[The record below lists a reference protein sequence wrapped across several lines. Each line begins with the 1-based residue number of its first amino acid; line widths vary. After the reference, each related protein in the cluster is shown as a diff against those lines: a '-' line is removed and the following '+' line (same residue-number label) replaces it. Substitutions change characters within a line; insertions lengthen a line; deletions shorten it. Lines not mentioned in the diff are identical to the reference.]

1 MGRYRGSITKLSR
14 REGINLA
21 ETEKV
26 QKYLDKR
33 PYPPGQHGQRRGR
46 GRPSDYSVRL
56 REKQKLS
63 RLYGMG
69 EKQFRNLFTEASEV
83 PGVTGTVFLQLL
95 ERRLDNV
102 VFRMGFASTRR
113 QARQF
118 VGHGH
123 ILVNGQKVDVPSYRV
138 KIGDEI
144 VVAEGSRS
152 MGFIQENME
161 AQKRRRVSPWVEM
174 EHDNFKGTF
183 ARLPARE
190 DLALPINENFIIE
203 YYSR

>member
-1 MGRYRGSITKLSR
+1 MGHFHTPIVKLSR

-33 PYPPGQHGQRRGR
+33 PYGPGQHGQRRTQ
-46 GRPSDYSVRL
+46 RPSDYKVRL

-63 RLYGMG
+63 RLYGVS
-69 EKQFRNLFTEASEV
+69 EKQFRNLFEEASRV

-123 ILVNGQKVDVPSYRV
+123 ILVNGKRVDVSSYRV

-144 VVAEGSRS
+144 SVAERSRQN
-152 MGFIQENME
+152 GFVLENME
-161 AQKRRRVSPWVEM
+161 SQKRRRGYPWLTLNP
-174 EHDNFKGTF
+174 DALSGIFT
-183 ARLPARE
+183 RLPARE

>member
-1 MGRYRGSITKLSR
+1 MGRFRGSITKQSR

-33 PYPPGQHGQRRGR
+33 PYAPGQHGQRRAR

-63 RLYGMG
+63 RLYGMN
-69 EKQFRNLFTEASEV
+69 EKQFRNLFEEASSV
-83 PGVTGTVFLQLL
+83 PGVTGTVFLQML

-123 ILVNGQKVDVPSYRV
+123 ILVNGKRVDIPSYRV

-144 VVAEGSRS
+144 SVAERSRQN
-152 MGFIQENME
+152 GFILENAE
-161 AQKRRRVSPWVEM
+161 ANKRRRVSPWLEM
-174 EHDNFKGTF
+174 NPETF
-183 ARLPARE
+183 SGQFMRLPARE

>member
-1 MGRYRGSITKLSR
+1 MGRFRGSITKQSR

-33 PYPPGQHGQRRGR
+33 PYGPGQHGQRRK

-56 REKQKLS
+56 REKQKLA
-63 RLYGMG
+63 RLYGMN
-69 EKQFRNLFTEASEV
+69 EKQFRNLFEEASNV

-123 ILVNGQKVDVPSYRV
+123 ILVNGKKVDIASYRV

-144 VVAEGSRS
+144 SVAEGSRS
-152 MGFIQENME
+152 MGFIQENMD
-161 AQKRRRVSPWVEM
+161 AQKRRRVSPWIEM
-174 EHDNFKGTF
+174 DQDNFKGTF
-183 ARLPARE
+183 SRLPARE

>member
-1 MGRYRGSITKLSR
+1 MGRFRGSITKLSR

-33 PYPPGQHGQRRGR
+33 PYGPGQHGQRRK

-56 REKQKLS
+56 REKQKLA
-63 RLYGMG
+63 RLYGVG
-69 EKQFRNLFTEASEV
+69 EKQFRNLFDEASTI
-83 PGVTGTVFLQLL
+83 PGVKGTIFLQLL

-123 ILVNGQKVDVPSYRV
+123 ILVNGKKVDIPSYRV
-138 KIGDEI
+138 KVGDEI
-144 VVAEGSRS
+144 AVAEGSRS

-174 EHDNFKGTF
+174 DADNFKGTF